1 MRIFIKEIQGILVND
16 YIDIERQD
24 IGLKSN
30 NNLFVLQLKYDRSF
44 SFTIPAT
51 DKNNRIFFNS
61 NRVDFSLQALRGDIP
76 VVVYIADKQIDGFL
90 KILSATQNGYNAAF
104 YYNQIFPFD
113 VSQKIATYLNL
124 SDNFIWN
131 VAATVYDGG
140 GVGLPPVSFG
150 LYRYRLAAGAS
161 GVPTDINYL
170 ASVTMKRL
178 LDECAAAS
186 GINYYFDITDPSE
199 LLYKQARFERLMI
212 KLKSAQTKTSIKVTV
227 TQNSNVNDRSALYD
241 ITPAFPAN
249 IYLSNVTTTA
259 VVSSGGGNTINTTVQ
274 AIHVASECA
283 LTFYSLP
290 PNPYGWAVSIRGGG
304 YFPISVG
311 STLPLLDNS
320 HFFFYDL
327 RNGTLPLTL
336 DAIFAGYGETF
347 GFDFITTEY
356 MINYGD
362 VYYLQDNLP
371 DVTYIDLLTTTAY
384 ALGLSLTSDIINSR
398 FVLSTFTTNTSNT
411 LTIDSATVRDEQL
424 IEIDDLDV
432 SGVVDFDSSS
442 WVLEHMKLKIV
453 IGSGEGNDIRLPF
466 SEERKYVG
474 TYDVQIRDLALNG
487 TVYENFYSEKDVL
500 CIYNND
506 TSIYLQRINF
516 MSSNLP
522 SIINSGIV
530 VSLKIAQSQSKFL
543 ELSATTRIIY
553 KNKAFAIVEATNKD
567 NITSLKMIRL
577 D

>member
-76 VVVYIADKQIDGFL
+76 AVMYVADKQIDGFL
-90 KILSATQNGYNAAF
+90 KILSATQNGYSAAF

-113 VSQKIATYLNL
+113 ISQKIATYLNL
-124 SDNFIWN
+124 SDSFIWN
-131 VAATVYDGG
+131 PAATVYDGG

-150 LYRYRLAAGAS
+150 LYRYRLAAGAA
-161 GVPTDINYL
+161 GVPTYINYL
-170 ASVTMKRL
+170 PSVTMKRL

-186 GINYYFDITDPSE
+186 GVNYYFDITDPTE
-199 LLYKQARFERLMI
+199 LADKQARFERLMI
-212 KLKSAQTKTSIKVTV
+212 KLKSKNTTQIIKAEATPQSGSVISCSYPFSVYSFNLLTSRRVFVTAINMYYGV
-227 TQNSNVNDRSALYD
+227 EIYFLCFRRDCKLTFNNLPTSHNWGVWTNNDQLIPINNGTTLTFEAGDSIVFYNRDRSFDDIAL
-241 ITPAFPAN
+241 
-249 IYLSNVTTTA
+249 
-259 VVSSGGGNTINTTVQ
+259 
-274 AIHVASECA
+274 
-283 LTFYSLP
+283 
-290 PNPYGWAVSIRGGG
+290 R
-304 YFPISVG
+304 
-311 STLPLLDNS
+311 
-320 HFFFYDL
+320 
-327 RNGTLPLTL
+327 
-336 DAIFAGYGETF
+336 DAYNETF
-347 GFDFITTEY
+347 RFDFELTED
-356 MINYGD
+356 MMNYGD

-384 ALGLSLTSDIINSR
+384 ALGLSLTSDIVNSR
-398 FVLSTFTTNTSNT
+398 FVLSDYTLTLSPT
-411 LTIDSATVRDEQL
+411 LTIDNVMVRDENI
-424 IEIDDLDV
+424 IEIDDLNV
-432 SGVVDFDSSS
+432 SGVIDFDSSS
-442 WVLEHMKLKIV
+442 WVLEQMKLKLM
-453 IGSGEGNDIRLPF
+453 IGSGEGNNIQLPF
-466 SEERKYVG
+466 SEERKYRD
-474 TYDVQIRDLALNG
+474 TEDVEIRDLALNG
-487 TVYENFYSEKDVL
+487 TVYDISYSEKDVL
-500 CIYNND
+500 CNYSD
-506 TSIYLQRINF
+506 TSNVYLQRFHF
-516 MSSNLP
+516 MYSRLA

>member
-1 MRIFIKEIQGILVND
+1 MRIFIKKIQGITVND

-76 VVVYIADKQIDGFL
+76 AVMYVADKQIDGFL

-124 SDNFIWN
+124 SDHLNWN
-131 VAATVYDGG
+131 AAATVHDGG
-140 GVGLPPVSFG
+140 GSGLPPVSFG
-150 LYRYRLAAGAS
+150 LYRYRLAAGES

-170 ASVTMKRL
+170 PCVTMKRL

-186 GINYYFDITDPSE
+186 GINYYFYITDPAE
-199 LLYKQARFERLMI
+199 LAYRQSRFERLMI
-212 KLKSAQTKTSIKVTV
+212 KLKSKNATQKIKAEATPQSGSEISCSYPFSVYSFNLLTSRRVFVTAINMFYGMEIYFLCFRRDCKL
-227 TQNSNVNDRSALYD
+227 TFQNLPTSHNWGVWTNDYQHIDINNGTTLTFEAGDSIVFYNRDRSFDDQAL
-241 ITPAFPAN
+241 
-249 IYLSNVTTTA
+249 
-259 VVSSGGGNTINTTVQ
+259 
-274 AIHVASECA
+274 
-283 LTFYSLP
+283 
-290 PNPYGWAVSIRGGG
+290 R
-304 YFPISVG
+304 
-311 STLPLLDNS
+311 
-320 HFFFYDL
+320 
-327 RNGTLPLTL
+327 
-336 DAIFAGYGETF
+336 DAYNETF
-347 GFDFITTEY
+347 RFDFELTEDI
-356 MINYGD
+356 MNYGD
-362 VYYLQDNLP
+362 IYYLQDNLP
-371 DVTYIDLLTTTAY
+371 DATYIDLLTTTAY
-384 ALGLSLTSDIINSR
+384 ALGLSLTSDIVNSR
-398 FVLSTFTTNTSNT
+398 FILSDYTLALSPT
-411 LTIDSATVRDEQL
+411 LTIDNIMVRDEHL

-432 SGVVDFDSSS
+432 SGVIDFDSSS
-442 WVLEHMKLKIV
+442 WVLEEMKLKLM
-453 IGSGEGNDIRLPF
+453 IGSGEGNNVRLPF
-466 SEERKYVG
+466 SEERKFRD
-474 TYDVQIRDLALNG
+474 TEDVEIRDLALNG
-487 TVYENFYSEKDVL
+487 DVYDISYSEKDVL
-500 CIYNND
+500 CIYNNA
-506 TSIYLQRINF
+506 TSVYLQRFNF
-516 MSSNLP
+516 MDSRLP

>member
-1 MRIFIKEIQGILVND
+1 MRIFIKEIRRVLINEF
-16 YIDIERQD
+16 IDIERQD

-61 NRVDFSLQALRGDIP
+61 NRVDFSLIALRPDIP
-76 VVVYIADKQIDGFL
+76 AVMYVADKQIEGFL

-124 SDNFIWN
+124 SDNFNWDA
-131 VAATVYDGG
+131 AATVYDGG
-140 GVGLPPVSFG
+140 GSGLPPVTFG
-150 LYRYRLAAGAS
+150 LYRYRTHEGAG
-161 GVPTDINYL
+161 GIPTDINYL
-170 ASVTMKRL
+170 PSVTMKRL

-186 GINYYFDITDPSE
+186 GVNYHFDITDPTE
-199 LLYKQARFERLMI
+199 LADKQARFERLMI
-212 KLKSAQTKTSIKVTV
+212 KLKSANAKQRIKAEVTPQSDSVFYYNYPFNVYAVNLLTSRLVF
-227 TQNSNVNDRSALYD
+227 NSTYGTFISVD
-241 ITPAFPAN
+241 I
-249 IYLSNVTTTA
+249 YSLSFRRD
-259 VVSSGGGNTINTTVQ
+259 
-274 AIHVASECA
+274 CK
-283 LTFYSLP
+283 LTFY
-290 PNPYGWAVSIRGGG
+290 
-304 YFPISVG
+304 
-311 STLPLLDNS
+311 TLPTS
-320 HFFFYDL
+320 HNWGVWTNNDQL
-327 RNGTLPLTL
+327 IPINNGTTLTFEAGDSIIFYNRDRPFDDQAL
-336 DAIFAGYGETF
+336 RDAYNETF
-347 GFDFITTEY
+347 RFDFELTED
-356 MINYGD
+356 MMTYGD
-362 VYYLQDNLP
+362 TYYLQDNLP

-398 FVLSTFTTNTSNT
+398 FVLSDYTLALSPTFP
-411 LTIDSATVRDEQL
+411 IDSVTVRDENI

-432 SGVVDFDSSS
+432 SGVIDFDSSS
-442 WVLEHMKLKIV
+442 WVLEHMKLRLT
-453 IGSGEGNDIRLPF
+453 IGSGEGNNIQLPF
-466 SEERKYVG
+466 SEERKYRN
-474 TYDVQIRDLALNG
+474 TEDVAIRDLALNG
-487 TVYENFYSEKDVL
+487 TVYDTFYSEKDVL
-500 CIYNND
+500 CIYNNN
-506 TSIYLQRINF
+506 TSIYLQRFNF
-516 MSSNLP
+516 MYSRLA

>member
-76 VVVYIADKQIDGFL
+76 AVMYVADKQIEGFL

-124 SDNFIWN
+124 SDNFGWN
-131 VAATVYDGG
+131 PAATVYDGG
-140 GVGLPPVSFG
+140 GAGLPPVSFG
-150 LYRYRLAAGAS
+150 LYRYRLVYGAS
-161 GVPTDINYL
+161 GVPTHINYL
-170 ASVTMKRL
+170 PSVTMKRL

-186 GINYYFDITDPSE
+186 GINYYFDITDPTE
-199 LLYKQARFERLMI
+199 LADKQARFERLMI
-212 KLKSAQTKTSIKVTV
+212 KLKGAKAKQRIKAEVTPRSDSFFLYNYPFDIYAFNLLTSRLVFSSTYATFILM
-227 TQNSNVNDRSALYD
+227 DLYSLRFRRD
-241 ITPAFPAN
+241 
-249 IYLSNVTTTA
+249 
-259 VVSSGGGNTINTTVQ
+259 
-274 AIHVASECA
+274 CK
-283 LTFYSLP
+283 LTFQNLP
-290 PNPYGWAVSIRGGG
+290 
-304 YFPISVG
+304 
-311 STLPLLDNS
+311 TS
-320 HFFFYDL
+320 HNWGVWTNQNQHIDIN
-327 RNGTLPLTL
+327 NGTTLTFEAGDSIIFYNRDRPFDDQAL
-336 DAIFAGYGETF
+336 RDAYNETF
-347 GFDFITTEY
+347 RFDFELTEE
-356 MINYGD
+356 MMTYGD

-398 FVLSTFTTNTSNT
+398 FILSDYTLASLSTIE
-411 LTIDSATVRDEQL
+411 IDSVTVRDENI

-442 WVLEHMKLKIV
+442 WVLEEMKLKLT
-453 IGSGEGNDIRLPF
+453 IGSGEGNNVRLPF
-466 SEERKYVG
+466 SEERKYGG
-474 TYDVQIRDLALNG
+474 TEDVEIRDLALING
-487 TVYENFYSEKDVL
+487 RFDIYNISYSEKDVL
-500 CIYNND
+500 CIYNNS
-506 TSIYLQRINF
+506 TSVYLQRFNF
-516 MSSNLP
+516 MESRLP

-567 NITSLKMIRL
+567 NVTSLKMIRL